1 MTSRHV
7 AVIVV
12 TLLLAVSPVLLLES
26 APAGAHGTH
35 VTAGSQVSADGT
47 VVVEELFLLER
58 GYLALHENDGGEPG
72 EILGHVAVEEGYH
85 CGVTVSLDES
95 WWADAAD
102 NESVVA
108 VLHRDAESG
117 DEFDPAVDTPLS
129 SFGEVAGSA
138 FSVRRGDSPVSVVAS
153 SLSGHP
159 VEESVTVPSARLA
172 DDGYLVVRTDD
183 GGEPG
188 EVVGQ
193 RSLTAGTHEN
203 VTVPVDR
210 QALPANGTSAY
221 LWVTVYRDD
230 GDGAF
235 DAEDDGPV
243 TVAGSPVQSRIVAV
257 LNATER
263 EMSVGVNTPEPTTN
277 DAATGGDT
285 TTARSDGASAGTTG
299 GGDTGMPSVG
309 VAGTLLAVLSGILLA
324 VRRR

>member
-1 MTSRHV
+1 MTYRHV
-7 AVIVV
+7 AVTAIA
-12 TLLLAVSPVLLLES
+12 LLLAVSPVLLLGS
-26 APAGAHGTH
+26 APADAHGAH

-58 GYLALHENDGGEPG
+58 GYLVVHENDGGEPG

-85 CGVTVSLDES
+85 RGVTVSLDES

-102 NESVVA
+102 NESGVA
-108 VLHRDAESG
+108 NLPPHAESG

-129 SFGEVAGSA
+129 SFGEVAGSE
-138 FSVRRGDSPVSVVAS
+138 FSVRRGDRPVSVVAS
-153 SLSGHP
+153 SFSGHP

-188 EVVGQ
+188 EVVGRQ
-193 RSLTAGTHEN
+193 SLAAGTHEN

-210 QALPANGTSAY
+210 RALPANGTNAY

-257 LNATER
+257 LNATEG
-263 EMSVGVNTPEPTTN
+263 EMSVGANTSEPTTT
-277 DAATGGDT
+277 DPATGADT
-285 TTARSDGASAGTTG
+285 TTAQSDSEPAGTTG
-299 GGDTGMPSVG
+299 GDETGMPAVG
-309 VAGTLLAVLSGILLA
+309 VVGTLVAVLSGVLLA